1 MSRYIGSVCKLCL
14 REGEKLFLKGQRC
27 YNKCA
32 LDRRK
37 TSGPGEHGGKRL
49 GKVTEYARR
58 LREKQKA
65 KRIAGLNEA
74 QFRQIFHRAEK
85 MSGQTGLNLLRLLE
99 MRLDNIVYLSGFA
112 PSRRAARQM
121 VTHRHILVNGKII
134 NFPSRLIAVGDKIE
148 LKPKSRDNEFFKRSL
163 QDNKSRL
170 PAWLSLKPEDF
181 SVQVI
186 RYPEREEM
194 SYKNINEQ
202 LIVELYSK

>member
-27 YNKCA
+27 YNKCT

-37 TSGPGEHGGKRL
+37 ISGPGQHGASRHGKSS
-49 GKVTEYARR
+49 EYARR

-74 QFRQIFHRAEK
+74 QFRRIFRQAER

-99 MRLDNIVYLSGFA
+99 MRLDTVVYLAGFA
-112 PSRRAARQM
+112 SSRAQARQL
-121 VTHRHILVNGKII
+121 VSHRHIKVNGRII
-134 NFPSRLIAVGDKIE
+134 NFPSRLLQVGDKIE
-148 LKPKSRDNEFFKRSL
+148 LKPQSQSNEIFKKYL
-163 QDNKSRL
+163 EDNKSRV
-170 PAWLSLKPEDF
+170 PSWLSLQPENF
-181 SVQVI
+181 SAEVI
-186 RYPEREEM
+186 RYPERDEM
-194 SYKNINEQ
+194 SYRNISEQ